1 MFRLKPDQTTFY
13 EKAFLKGFVFA
24 FLIFHIHIYGLAQLV
39 DVSSAMGLESNH
51 LGGFLGTGVSFV
63 DFNNDGYDDV
73 TLGHHQGDIRFYQGN
88 GEGFTEVFFNIDN
101 GVNET
106 KGIAWV
112 DLDNDS
118 DLDFFITNRLG
129 PNKVWI
135 NDNMTFIDVSA
146 ICGIDQSNNT
156 RSYGMSFAD
165 YNNDGYVDFYICN
178 YHTWIDATENELYHN
193 NGDGTFTET
202 TEFAGVGNGFQQSFQ
217 STFIDINNDG
227 FQDLHVINDRVEMHN
242 AFYINNGDG
251 TFSNKAN
258 LMGVDI
264 GIYAMSSSFGDFDR
278 DGDMDLYVTNGLDGN
293 VLFENQFL
301 GPNGIP
307 MFIDVTLMNGVGEY
321 ELCWAAE
328 WIDFDNDIFLDL
340 FVASGINLYSDYP
353 VILDNFPEVPNSVY
367 ENDGGAFYD
376 DGTNLTQWPNHTFAV
391 AQGDFNN
398 DGFPD
403 LVSHKLGTYA
413 QMLRGT
419 PSNNNWIKI
428 KLKGTTSNS
437 FGIGSKITLNC
448 IDAIGN
454 PISISDVVISGEN
467 YMGQNSYW
475 QNFGL
480 KDITQVESITID
492 WSGGEE
498 EEFFG
503 PFDSNQHLLLIE
515 GGEEGGEEP
524 VVEIGCTYPGA
535 CNYIETAIIDDGF
548 CDLSCLCGEGT
559 AWDEVI
565 GNCVIDNS
573 CESDIDLSGQTDLN
587 DLLLILVNFGME
599 CPE

>member
-1 MFRLKPDQTTFY
+1 VIRLKPDQTTFY
-13 EKAFLKGFVFA
+13 NKAFLKGFVFV
-24 FLIFHIHIYGLAQLV
+24 FLIFYTHIYLYAQLV
-39 DVSSAMGLESNH
+39 DVSGYMSLESNH

-73 TLGHHQGDIRFYQGN
+73 TLGHYQGDIRFYQGN
-88 GEGFTEVFFNIDN
+88 GEGFSEVFFNIDN

-106 KGIAWV
+106 KGVAWV

-118 DLDFFITNRLG
+118 DLDFLVTNRLG
-129 PNKVWI
+129 ANKIWI
-135 NDNMTFIDVSA
+135 NENMIFTDVSA
-146 ICGIDQSNNT
+146 TCGINQSNNT
-156 RSYGMSFAD
+156 KSYGMSFAD
-165 YNNDGYVDFYICN
+165 YNNDGFVDFYICN
-178 YHTWIDATENELYHN
+178 YHTWIDAIENELYLN
-193 NGDGTFTET
+193 NGNGTFTQT
-202 TEFAGVGNGFQQSFQ
+202 TEIAGVGNGFQQSFQ
-217 STFIDINNDG
+217 STFLDINNDG
-227 FQDLHVINDRVEMHN
+227 FQDLHVINDRLEMLN

-251 TFSNKAN
+251 TFSDKAA
-258 LMGVDI
+258 LMGLDI

-278 DGDMDLYVTNGLDGN
+278 DGDMDLYVTNGSDGN

-301 GPNGIP
+301 SPDGIP
-307 MFIDVTLMNGVGEY
+307 IFNDVTLMNGVGEY
-321 ELCWAAE
+321 EICWAAE
-328 WIDFDNDIFLDL
+328 WIDFDNDILLDL
-340 FVASGINLYSDYP
+340 FVTSGVNLYSDYP
-353 VILDNFPEVPNSVY
+353 AILDNFPEVQNSLY
-367 ENDGGAFYD
+367 KNNGIAFYD
-376 DGTNLTQWPNHTFAV
+376 LSANLTQWPNHSFAV

-403 LVSHKLGTYA
+403 LVSHQLGSYA

-428 KLKGTTSNS
+428 KLRGTNSNS

-448 IDAIGN
+448 VDSDGV
-454 PISISDVVISGEN
+454 PFSMSDVVISGEN

-480 KDITQVESITID
+480 KDINHVESITVN

-498 EEFFG
+498 EVFLG
-503 PFDSNQHLLLIE
+503 PFDSNQHLQLIE
-515 GGEEGGEEP
+515 GGEEQLDEL
-524 VVEIGCTYPGA
+524 GCKYPGA
-535 CNYIETAIIDDGF
+535 CNYSEAAIIDDGS

-559 AWDEVI
+559 VWDELN
-565 GNCVIDNS
+565 GNCVINIS
-573 CESDIDLSGQTDLN
+573 CASDIDSSGQIDIN